1 MKITQIHRIINSVNQ
16 EINSLFQIQIH
27 TPIYPISGM
36 LFMEKN
42 MTQIYR
48 EQFSNGSY
56 SVYGEYGIN
65 GDLIL
70 SDYSYGAVVESFWGN
85 DEYEYYFIVDK
96 DDIQKFVLECLTK
109 GFNNPEK
116 FTISE
121 LQKMCDEKGI
131 KYTTDC
137 YV

>member
-1 MKITQIHRIINSVNQ
+1 
-16 EINSLFQIQIH
+16 
-27 TPIYPISGM
+27 M

-96 DDIQKFVLECLTK
+96 DDVQKFVLECLTK